1 MLLPRPTIEAGK
13 GRLGRG
19 ARLLLRLRHM
29 VSLLNVRICAALAV
43 LFWSCL
49 DLRSRATPACPR
61 AAGRAGRWAVQNAV
75 ALPLFLLIGFYTTRV
90 VAVALFALVASIYA
104 IWAQR
109 RVVTGHPSVEMPT
122 WAIVCFMG

>member
-1 MLLPRPTIEAGK
+1 
-13 GRLGRG
+13 
-19 ARLLLRLRHM
+19 
-29 VSLLNVRICAALAV
+29 
-43 LFWSCL
+43 
-49 DLRSRATPACPR
+49 LRSRATPRALG

-109 RVVTGHPSVEMPT
+109 RVVTGRHSVEMPT

>member
-1 MLLPRPTIEAGK
+1 
-13 GRLGRG
+13 
-19 ARLLLRLRHM
+19 
-29 VSLLNVRICAALAV
+29 VRVCAALAV

-49 DLRSRATPACPR
+49 GFTLTRYPR
-61 AAGRAGRWAVQNAV
+61 AAGRAGRWVVQNAV

-109 RVVTGHPSVEMPT
+109 RVVTGRPTDVGNSVFHG
-122 WAIVCFMG
+122 VR